1 MVILFGQ
8 EVKRVNTVKYL
19 GVTLDG
25 YLTGNAH
32 GVTVLHKASSRL
44 SFLYR
49 KSGLLDFKS
58 RATLCMSL
66 IQPYFDY
73 CCSSWYSSLGSQLKN
88 RLDAQQRK
96 MARFV
101 LGLDSRCSISSS
113 HLRKLGWLAVC
124 DRVRYFKLL
133 LAFRIRRGQ
142 APAYLTDSFQ
152 FSSSVHS
159 YNTRRSQTDYFISKN
174 DTASSVMLNSFVY
187 TTKHEWNL
195 LPSGIKDVSKLSV
208 FKTKLREHLLRKY

>member
-1 MVILFGQ
+1 MVTLFGQ

-19 GVTLDG
+19 GVTLDEN
-25 YLTGNAH
+25 LTGNAH

-58 RATLCMSL
+58 RAILCISL
-66 IQPYFDY
+66 IQPYVDY
-73 CCSSWYSSLGSQLKN
+73 CFSSWYSDLGSQLKN
-88 RLDAQQRK
+88 R
-96 MARFV
+96 FV
-101 LGLDSRCSISSS
+101 LSLDSRCSISSS

-142 APAYLTDSFQ
+142 APAYLADSFQ
-152 FSSSVHS
+152 FASSVHS

-195 LPSGIKDVSKLSV
+195 LPSGIKDISKLNV